1 MPGTEVNMVRK
12 TYFRSDAYTY
22 EITARCVTAGSLP
35 DICIFLMKI
44 NDESDPKDDE
54 FLRVV
59 TPGDF
64 TYAPDRDVALARKE
78 VFWRSSIQI
87 FNFDDLETA
96 NAAWKELS
104 ARINALVQ
112 QNDVFITDFE
122 TVDDGVVLSYPM
134 LAETVR
140 DALIQKYNDAVDS
153 LAIAVTARDTKVASC
168 SGHDVAIAAAQ
179 ARIDA
184 ADQDLKNYLTIQAA
198 LTGLQATYVSLTA
211 LLLAGNS
218 QVSALNTATD
228 ATDEQKAGLVTQLS
242 SDRANLTL
250 LGSQN
255 TALGSMVT
263 GSVAAAVAALQ
274 ARVATLQQEKNNLVS
289 ELNLCTQDIARL
301 EAQVTV
307 AEEAHDHALENV
319 LAVCPDFEPA

>member
-12 TYFRSDAYTY
+12 TYLRSDAYTY
-22 EITARCVTAGSLP
+22 EITVNCVTAGSLP
-35 DICIFLMKI
+35 DICIFLFKI
-44 NDESDPKDDE
+44 TDESDPKDDE

-59 TPGDF
+59 APGDF
-64 TYAPDRDVALARKE
+64 TYAATRDGALVRKE
-78 VFWRSSIQI
+78 VFWRDSIAI

-112 QNDVFITDFE
+112 QNDVFLADFE

-134 LAETVR
+134 VAETVR
-140 DALIQKYNDAVDS
+140 DSLIQKYDEANNS
-153 LAIAVTARDTKVASC
+153 LSNAISARDTKITSC

-184 ADQDLKNYLTIQAA
+184 ADEDLKNYLTTQAA
-198 LTGLQATYVSLTA
+198 LTGLQATYVSLVA
-211 LLLAGNS
+211 LLVAGNS
-218 QVSALNTATD
+218 QLSGLNSSSD
-228 ATDEQKAGLVTQLS
+228 ATDEQKAGLSTQLL
-242 SDRANLTL
+242 SDRTNLTL
-250 LGSQN
+250 LGTQN
-255 TALGSMVT
+255 AAFGSLVT
-263 GSVAAAVAALQ
+263 GSVAGAIAALQ
-274 ARVATLQQEKNNLVS
+274 TRLATLQQEKNNLVS

-307 AEEAHDHALENV
+307 AEEVRDDALESV
-319 LAVCPDFEPA
+319 LAVCPDFEAA